1 MYTDWTLDR
10 RVTRRLVSTNVYI
23 QKNLRQFS
31 CGKYG
36 SSNEHQNVY
45 ELKVDFGEMF
55 DNEKSFEE

>member
-1 MYTDWTLDR
+1 
-10 RVTRRLVSTNVYI
+10 VVSTNVYI

-55 DNEKSFEE
+55 DNEKSFEEQMELEGLKASFAV